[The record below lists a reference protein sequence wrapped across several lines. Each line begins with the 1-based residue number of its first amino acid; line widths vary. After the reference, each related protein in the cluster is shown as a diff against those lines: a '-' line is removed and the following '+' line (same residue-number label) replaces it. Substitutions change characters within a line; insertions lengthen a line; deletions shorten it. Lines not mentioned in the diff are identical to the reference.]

1 MMYFNKTDLNSTDS
15 TDRRLSSNNTFD
27 IELQHPQPRRRQT
40 TNNNYDS
47 DPNKDQYYI
56 RDNSIPAKQDEIDL
70 SKSNQLLPRNNI
82 IDAPR
87 NISIISSHDPML
99 IPSLSMVVDEKSLSF
114 MSGSILTGLLFILL
128 PIVLLSGTVFR
139 YSFASFIYGFL
150 LLVIPWLGSINRRN
164 IRTRYRLFIII
175 VALISLVAII
185 AQIIFQ
191 SILVAKKPYGHTLNS
206 CTTITLIL
214 RYFGLE
220 RLDNADTIRII
231 RLIFP
236 DIIIFAVS
244 TICFIII
251 RRILLKLQRRE
262 TAELQISAISNETN
276 ISPSKTNSISRAN
289 KRKFW
294 QRVLSIIRRIRL
306 FIQFI
311 FVGGAAFVYPSIINS
326 VYFIFFILMAFTW
339 SLSVKFGRKFVL
351 FRSLLV
357 IYAAIHLLTLY
368 LYQFTFFQEFIPP
381 FSLWSNI
388 TGLTA
393 IVTTNCTKNEPNL
406 ATNLVWNDY
415 ANPGAITLLYFY
427 LVFET
432 DRALSRRKIRLN
444 ATTLESME
452 QQSLVKTVEKSDTS
466 EQSPRKSSNRWSLGQ
481 PGDHTWQE
489 RIVFIALSLLRV
501 LERQSYLLSIISM
514 LVWSITFHS
523 LITLVFLLW
532 ACFLWVL
539 PNSRKWCLR
548 MSPFFTLYG
557 GILLTL
563 QYICGLNISF
573 DQFEFAYDRQTMK
586 QIGIQTND
594 YYPAFVPLL
603 VKSLYMMFF
612 WLTLRQYI
620 NERQNPNVSIIAE
633 TFFFYSQEFI
643 CFLLF
648 IDQRFSR
655 SPDSYPRRL
664 GQWLINIL
672 TKYWIFVSCGM
683 LLLVSIQ
690 NTVVIYRIIYMAFYL
705 FFILSFQI
713 SFGFWRRTAATF
725 HLTIIIY
732 SMIVLIGIYIY
743 QFKVVENFL
752 SARFSLEILASIG
765 LEAVAPDVLAVRLLT
780 PSTFLIVNIMQL
792 YYFHSGWMDL
802 ITMPSDKNI
811 HGIPNGTLKD
821 IHAYAKQN
829 TENVN
834 SLHSQQILKNE
845 TKTWLETL
853 YKFYF
858 RANRFYKQ
866 IIYYS
871 WRFGE
876 LHSYKLVLFMMVL
889 VASLKV
895 CAFNVSLIILTTI
908 GLTLLRLRSLIN
920 LLTLIITGIYI
931 LASMCYQL
939 EIAKKQIIEKN
950 IFVKNC
956 SKIDLNMTLDSN
968 MTFNSNVTLGSVANI
983 IPNDTAKWFGLEL
996 TSNMG
1001 QFIGVYIIL
1010 TIVLTLDAIVRY
1022 RQRHRRLTLS
1032 VYFNVHLI
1040 ENRFPILFEPFAL
1053 KKVQDDTYE
1062 YDITSY
1068 QHADQGLKNSF
1079 KYFFN
1084 FLFYRF
1090 GLEICY
1096 ITTII
1101 VISVRLDVVAVF
1113 YAIWLGLFLISRR
1126 RAVRRLWP
1134 IYILFQVIAFP
1145 LQYMIAVGTP
1155 PILCFEYPWTN
1166 INIRVWPQLRHWLH
1180 LPDYIDPPLATQLIT
1195 DFFQFLFACQQWRAF
1210 AYETNEKDHVYN
1222 DAGGSNREIIYDDDM
1237 YKNNPTWDF
1246 VTNKRHWLDHIKYAV
1261 FMYGVWIVLSIVYLA
1276 GTTRISLLGLGYLI
1290 ACFYFLWY
1298 GQDFLTKRVAFMLRS
1313 WNYLIYYCFSVI
1325 FLKTCLQVVVCML
1338 LYPSS
1343 TCTVT
1348 SRTSSFCIIVDLF
1361 VPCLKSYFKPPS
1373 DCYVSYKD
1381 PNEQCDRDAADAS
1394 LFMDGVCMIFLL
1406 LQKRMFGSYYW
1417 EHIVTELRSQAKLA
1431 SQGAALFNQI
1441 SLKRMEED
1449 RLREEQTVSKITRN
1463 LKRIKEQQSKLNKSD
1478 SRRPSTLAESSEHF
1492 EAIRSADYYMFDY
1505 ELDKNQE
1512 DDDDE
1517 GAQDEADV
1525 AQDQIFQ
1532 VLVATDEDESIGDS
1546 LKKPRKSSV
1555 LESDVQEL
1563 IIRPRSPP
1571 PLPSTIMEIV
1581 PDSTIP
1587 EQETSGESKEKT
1599 KTKQKQ
1605 ILFKIR
1611 LIIWIIVDYFIDFVN
1626 RNSHDYRKVSNKLA
1640 EMKVEDKV
1648 FQKQRMRME
1657 TSSDL
1662 SSVININGMVDGDG
1676 DQQSQNISLR
1686 KVSQSI
1692 PLSEHSRL
1700 YRLFDSLF
1708 YFTMSRSELL
1718 CYSAMIINHLTSGA
1732 LLSIPLPL
1740 SIFLWATLSPRPTRN
1755 FWITILTYTEAMIV
1769 VEYIFQFRFYP
1780 WNADIADIRPL
1791 AAVNIIGIDRKQSA
1805 TSFADLFLLLSL
1817 FLHRSILKQL
1827 GLWKSERTTPIN
1839 SITEDTARN
1848 EEQQQQQAHDQLEE
1862 PRIKSNI
1869 YFMKSIMKFYRQ
1881 LKQALFVRDVY
1892 APMFFCDF
1900 INMVIVIAFYSQF
1913 GEQSGGNVVQT
1924 IKENKVPVAFLVIL
1938 LIQFVLIIIDRALY
1952 LRRNVRGKLF
1962 FQLFQVIAVHVWLFL
1977 VLPGITRIKFRENIA
1992 AQFWY
1997 LFKCVYFGY
2006 SSIQVRLGYPKRLAG
2021 NFLMKRFNYVN
2032 QVLYRI
2038 YLFIPFLLELRTIM
2052 DWIFTDTA
2060 LGLTSWLQL
2069 EDIYSNV
2076 YLLKCGRWAEEK
2088 YPTKRGV
2095 PRTKVSKYG
2104 IGGSLLALLILLIWF
2119 PLLFFSFTSSFYEP
2133 NPPTEVSVE
2142 IKLGGYLPIYKMTAQ
2157 DRDIAPF
2164 TSADYNSF
2172 RATLYL
2178 PKIEPAIE
2186 DAAYAFLRDYNSND
2200 IHCVNLFST
2209 SVDLWEISQP
2219 IRDIV
2224 ISSLKSNSTPVPVRF
2239 SYTITRN
2246 PPNQDDSEDIA
2257 AVVSGEKTANIA
2269 IDDRQTRNALID
2281 ILNGT
2286 LDRRTRE
2293 FTILQLMP
2301 RFLHVKPKAKPDYI
2315 KAFEKIFLWDYYANI
2330 TMSLH
2335 QTTSIPNSTS
2345 AWWEMSENR
2354 RANGFN
2360 ASCSLPPSRN
2370 YMTMIF
2376 FNDKISPANIS
2387 FLTRYGIIGI
2397 YISIVS
2403 VFASFIRGQL
2413 FGTTNT
2419 IMFDELPQVDALWH
2433 FLTDIYLLRTV
2444 REHEIEADFFDR
2456 LIYIYRNPQVLLYWT
2471 RETTNTQI
2479 IGFYTTFVIVV
2490 ARLLRTILQTSQT
2503 IMFNELPN
2511 VERFWHLLRDIY
2523 LVREHNILRIE
2534 EQIFAK
2540 IIFLFRSPETLIQF
2554 TKPKID

>member
-1 MMYFNKTDLNSTDS
+1 MYSNKADLNSTDS
-15 TDRRLSSNNTFD
+15 TNRRLSSNNTFD

-40 TNNNYDS
+40 TNNDYDS
-47 DPNKDQYYI
+47 DPNKDRYYT
-56 RDNSIPAKQDEIDL
+56 RDNSIPAKQDEIYL
-70 SKSNQLLPRNNI
+70 SKSDQLLPRNNI
-82 IDAPR
+82 IEAPR

-99 IPSLSMVVDEKSLSF
+99 IPTLSMVVDEKSLSF

-128 PIVLLSGTVFR
+128 PIVLFSGTVFR

-150 LLVIPWLGSINRRN
+150 LLAIPWLGSINRRN

-220 RLDNADTIRII
+220 RLDNADVIRII
-231 RLIFP
+231 RLVFP

-251 RRILLKLQRRE
+251 RRILVKLQRRE

-289 KRKFW
+289 KGKFW

-326 VYFIFFILMAFTW
+326 VYFIFFIIMAFTW

-406 ATNLVWNDY
+406 ATNLAWNDY
-415 ANPGAITLLYFY
+415 VNPGAIMLLYFY

-444 ATTLESME
+444 STTLQSME
-452 QQSLVKTVEKSDTS
+452 QQSLVKTVERSDTS
-466 EQSPRKSSNRWSLGQ
+466 EQSPRKSSNRWSLEQ

-586 QIGIQTND
+586 QIGIETND

-603 VKSLYMMFF
+603 AKSLYMMFF

-620 NERQNPNVSIIAE
+620 NERQNPNVSTIE
-633 TFFFYSQEFI
+633 
-643 CFLLF
+643 
-648 IDQRFSR
+648 DQRFSR

-672 TKYWIFVSCGM
+672 TKYWIFFSCGM

-732 SMIVLIGIYIY
+732 SMIILIGIYIY

-752 SARFSLEILASIG
+752 LARFSPEILASIG
-765 LEAVAPDVLAVRLLT
+765 LEAVASDVLAVRLLT

-811 HGIPNGTLKD
+811 QGIPNGTLKD

-829 TENVN
+829 TEHVN

-895 CAFNVSLIILTTI
+895 CAFNISLIILTTI

-950 IFVKNC
+950 IFVKSC
-956 SKIDLNMTLDSN
+956 SKIDSNMTLDSN
-968 MTFNSNVTLGSVANI
+968 MTFNLNVTLGSAANI

-1001 QFIGVYIIL
+1001 QFIGTYIIL

-1032 VYFNVHLI
+1032 VHFNVHLI

-1053 KKVQDDTYE
+1053 KNVHDDTYE
-1062 YDITSY
+1062 HDITSY
-1068 QHADQGLKNSF
+1068 QQADQGLKNFF
-1079 KYFFN
+1079 KYFLN

-1195 DFFQFLFACQQWRAF
+1195 DFFQFLFACQQWRVF

-1261 FMYGVWIVLSIVYLA
+1261 FMYGVWVVLSIVYLA

-1343 TCTVT
+1343 TCTMT
-1348 SRTSSFCIIVDLF
+1348 SRTSSFCIVVDLF
-1361 VPCLKSYFKPPS
+1361 VPCLKSYFKPSS

-1463 LKRIKEQQSKLNKSD
+1463 LKRIKEQQSKLNKSE
-1478 SRRPSTLAESSEHF
+1478 SIRPSTLTESSEHF

-1505 ELDKNQE
+1505 ESDEKKE

-1517 GAQDEADV
+1517 GAQNEADA
-1525 AQDQIFQ
+1525 AQNQIFQ

-1555 LESDVQEL
+1555 LESNVQEL

-1571 PLPSTIMEIV
+1571 PPLSSTTMETM

-1587 EQETSGESKEKT
+1587 EQATSVESKEKL
-1599 KTKQKQ
+1599 KTRQKQ

-1626 RNSHDYRKVSNKLA
+1626 RNSRDYREVSNKLA

-1662 SSVININGMVDGDG
+1662 TSVISINDMIDGSG
-1676 DQQSQNISLR
+1676 GGGGQQSRNISLR

-1708 YFTMSRSELL
+1708 YLTMSRSELL
-1718 CYSAMIINHLTSGA
+1718 CYSAMIIDHLTSGA

-1780 WNADIADIRPL
+1780 WNADIADVRPL

-1839 SITEDTARN
+1839 SITEHTARN
-1848 EEQQQQQAHDQLEE
+1848 EEQQKQQQSDDQLEK

-1900 INMVIVIAFYSQF
+1900 VNMVIVIAFYSQF

-1977 VLPGITRIKFRENIA
+1977 VLPGITRIKFRENVA

-2006 SSIQVRLGYPKRLAG
+2006 SSVQVRLGYPKRIAG

-2060 LGLTSWLQL
+2060 LDLTSWLQL

-2157 DRDIAPF
+2157 DRDITSF
-2164 TSADYNSF
+2164 TNADYNSF
-2172 RATLYL
+2172 RAALYL
-2178 PKIEPAIE
+2178 PKIAPAIE
-2186 DAAYAFLRDYNSND
+2186 DTAYAFLRDYNSND

-2224 ISSLKSNSTPVPVRF
+2224 INSLKSNSTPVPVRF

-2257 AVVSGEKTANIA
+2257 AVVSGEKTTNIA

-2286 LDRRTRE
+2286 LDTRTRE
-2293 FTILQLMP
+2293 FTIVQLMP
-2301 RFLHVKPKAKPDYI
+2301 RFLHVKPKAKPDSI

-2330 TMSLH
+2330 TMSVY
-2335 QTTSIPNSTS
+2335 QTRSIPNSTS

-2360 ASCSLPPSRN
+2360 ASCSLLPSRN

-2387 FLTRYGIIGI
+2387 FLTRYGIVGI

-2403 VFASFIRGQL
+2403 VFASFLRGQL
-2413 FGTTNT
+2413 FGTTKT
-2419 IMFDELPQVDALWH
+2419 IMFDELPQVDALWY

-2456 LIYIYRNPQVLLYWT
+2456 LIYIYRNPQV
-2471 RETTNTQI
+2471 I
-2479 IGFYTTFVIVV
+2479 IGLYTTFVIVV

-2511 VERFWHLLRDIY
+2511 VDRFWHLLRDIY